1 MALSLSPRGRRK
13 RRRRKKKRK
22 FPKKVVFHE
31 LERER
36 EPLFP
41 RALTSARVRVILPY
55 LPAACAPL
63 RLTLSPFRVLPRAFS
78 LPFCLSRSFP
88 SFVLSL
94 RSPLPF
100 AILFFNF
107 FPARAYRPAA
117 AIEFTR
123 NTYIHDCFFPSYDL
137 SLSLFFSSFPVC
149 SLDSFHRRFF
159 HCFQLVAFL
168 YSISVTS
175 LHLLRLSFSFY
186 SCIFLHTRSTGSNA
200 YLCDARVTYTHA
212 VSDTFLN
219 IHVYVWLSAEVES
232 HTSACIKYS
241 FAARLLRLYSS
252 RYAYLNIV
260 RELLSPPYTR
270 VVNAR
275 GNSRDPAFLNTN
287 SNDRDSTRLL
297 SIHPAGSRY
306 FFVSQK
312 RVIEK
317 EREREERVSQFW
329 TTAADLSA
337 GVERQSICIN
347 FE

>member
-1 MALSLSPRGRRK
+1 MISDSFHATAPATLQRFAGRLFNGCLIRFRVALFAAVVFPRVSRAESTWLSLSLPEGEEK
-13 RRRRKKKRK
+13 EEEGKKRK

-252 RYAYLNIV
+252 RYA
-260 RELLSPPYTR
+260 
-270 VVNAR
+270 
-275 GNSRDPAFLNTN
+275 
-287 SNDRDSTRLL
+287 
-297 SIHPAGSRY
+297 
-306 FFVSQK
+306 
-312 RVIEK
+312 
-317 EREREERVSQFW
+317 
-329 TTAADLSA
+329 
-337 GVERQSICIN
+337 
-347 FE
+347 